1 MDSLLVALDCLFLL
15 SLLMFFVEVS
25 CFFFISYLNVV
36 FLKKECAKCIV
47 VRQPTFFFF
56 SYYCAWH
63 LQNITLISAWH
74 TRAKKIRERS
84 QSNDATHIYI
94 QLKWFQSGSWLNWVT
109 WSKRCRVL
117 YPALMKQ
124 TCLQQSTPLP
134 ILINLLSLW
143 DTVYFCCLFYM
154 VDLCGITICNFLCFF
169 F

>member
-1 MDSLLVALDCLFLL
+1 MDSLLVALDCLFYCHCWCFLL
-15 SLLMFFVEVS
+15 RCRVFFNFLFECCFS
-25 CFFFISYLNVV
+25 QEGMCQMYCGETTNLIFFFLLLCLTFAKHNINISLAHSC
-36 FLKKECAKCIV
+36 KK
-47 VRQPTFFFF
+47 
-56 SYYCAWH
+56 
-63 LQNITLISAWH
+63 NI
-74 TRAKKIRERS
+74 KDQRS

-143 DTVYFCCLFYM
+143 DTVYFCCLFLYGGFM
-154 VDLCGITICNFLCFF
+154 WYYHM
-169 F
+169 

>member
-1 MDSLLVALDCLFLL
+1 MLFF
-15 SLLMFFVEVS
+15 SRR
-25 CFFFISYLNVV
+25 NVPNV
-36 FLKKECAKCIV
+36 LWWDN
-47 VRQPTFFFF
+47 QPFFFF

-169 F
+169 FKKLPLPFFVVFLFFFCL